1 MSKLN
6 NSLPNHIWKGS
17 TVNKHSSE
25 LIDSAMACKKKKK
38 KKITIFVCKALAVC
52 TFKDPSEPL
61 ATFLEGLNL
70 VHTTYS

>member
-25 LIDSAMACKKKKK
+25 LIDSAMACKKEKKEK
-38 KKITIFVCKALAVC
+38 NYNFFLQALAVC

-61 ATFLEGLNL
+61 GNLSRRLKAGL
-70 VHTTYS
+70 TQ